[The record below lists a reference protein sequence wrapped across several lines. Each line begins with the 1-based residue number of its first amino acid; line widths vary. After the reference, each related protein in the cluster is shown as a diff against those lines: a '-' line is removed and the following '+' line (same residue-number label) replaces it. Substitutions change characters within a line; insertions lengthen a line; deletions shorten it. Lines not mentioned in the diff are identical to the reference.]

1 MENSLDT
8 KLTVRFKGTDGVSY
22 EVLDSFLATICKEV
36 HKYESDELKAY
47 LDLRQDER
55 ITWPQIWKAGG
66 VKTSPDSPEEQY
78 ECYLILGNK
87 FSDNTIIQN
96 VPNISDGF

>member
-1 MENSLDT
+1 MKKPLT
-8 KLTVRFKGTDGVSY
+8 KEKFD
-22 EVLDSFLATICKEV
+22 DC
-36 HKYESDELKAY
+36 SDIQELKAY

-78 ECYLILGNK
+78 ECYLKWHRQYFSKLG
-87 FSDNTIIQN
+87 QYLR
-96 VPNISDGF
+96 